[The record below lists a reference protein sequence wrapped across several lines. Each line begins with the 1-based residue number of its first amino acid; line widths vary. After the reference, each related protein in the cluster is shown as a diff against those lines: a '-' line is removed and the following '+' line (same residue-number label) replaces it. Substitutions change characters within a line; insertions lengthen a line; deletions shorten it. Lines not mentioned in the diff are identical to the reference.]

1 MTAENSNYINLFN
14 DNNQEDDLTYFEQ
27 TDNKYEH
34 DINNEKESSNLMSNL
49 KALTIIFLL

>member
-27 TDNKYEH
+27 TDIFYFDDFYK
-34 DINNEKESSNLMSNL
+34 NL
-49 KALTIIFLL
+49 KFRIIKLVQNGVKLF